1 MEWSGWRGFIFPGRG
16 GGPGQIYGYRV
27 HGPWRP
33 EQGLRFDGRNLLLDP
48 YSLAVVTPPG
58 YERQAGLSSGDG
70 LATAMKSVVADPT
83 LYDWEG
89 DAPLGRPRRETVVYE
104 LHVRGFTLHPSSG
117 VAPERAGTYAG
128 LIEKIPYL
136 QDLGITAVELLPVFQ
151 FDRLDAPVG
160 RTNDWGYS
168 PISLFAPPLLGK
180 LKHRGSGA

>member
-1 MEWSGWRGFIFPGRG
+1 
-16 GGPGQIYGYRV
+16 V

-58 YERQAGLSSGDG
+58 YERQAGRSSSDG

-89 DAPLGRPRRETVVYE
+89 DAPLRRPRRETVVYE
-104 LHVRGFTLHPSSG
+104 LHVRGFTCHPSSG

-180 LKHRGSGA
+180 LKHR